1 MLSTSLFCLLLS
13 HARTPTAGMDYYGFS
28 FGISFQP
35 GDDEV
40 CIDIDIID
48 DGDPEPN
55 EVFEV
60 TYTFVDIPAPP
71 SIATVTI
78 IDNDQSMNILSFG
91 MRIRILY
98 LLFFI
103 NRGGYHGE

>member
-13 HARTPTAGMDYYGFS
+13 HARTQHSPSTAGMDYYDYS
-28 FGISFQP
+28 FGISFHP

-40 CIDIDIID
+40 CSDIDIID

-55 EVFEV
+55 EIFEV
-60 TYTFVDIPAPP
+60 TFTFVDLPASP

-78 IDNDQSMNILSFG
+78 IDNDQSMNMNILSFR
-91 MRIRILY
+91 MRIRVLY
-98 LLFFI
+98 F
-103 NRGGYHGE
+103 

>member
-13 HARTPTAGMDYYGFS
+13 HARTQHSPSTAGMDYYDYS

-35 GDDEV
+35 GDDEL

-55 EVFEV
+55 EIFEV
-60 TYTFVDIPAPP
+60 TFTFVDLPASP

-78 IDNDQSMNILSFG
+78 IDNDLSMNILSFR
-91 MRIRILY
+91 MRITILC
-98 LLFFI
+98 F
-103 NRGGYHGE
+103 

>member
-13 HARTPTAGMDYYGFS
+13 HARFLHSPSTAGTDYYGLS

-78 IDNDQSMNILSFG
+78 IDNDQSMDI
-91 MRIRILY
+91 
-98 LLFFI
+98 
-103 NRGGYHGE
+103 